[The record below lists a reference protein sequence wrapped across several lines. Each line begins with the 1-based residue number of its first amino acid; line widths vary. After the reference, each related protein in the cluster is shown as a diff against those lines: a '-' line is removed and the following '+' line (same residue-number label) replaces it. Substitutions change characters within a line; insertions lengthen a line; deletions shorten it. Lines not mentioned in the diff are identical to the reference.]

1 MKSPKKL
8 WNWQFFTIF
17 VPYWTLNCYVIIE
30 YTANL
35 IKPSYSSLKTV
46 LNRVPA
52 LVPKFKIDQN
62 MLFLSL
68 TSLTKNTSRTVFEN
82 SEHSFYSEPYG
93 IVEHLLINSV
103 YTHCMA
109 KPSMA
114 KFRYLRLW
122 DFGVKW
128 ICCFPIAYSWVLLIT
143 KKRHVF
149 TTNLSVLSVLKFNLI
164 SLSDN
169 RAWRWGGCCSTLNN
183 I

>member
-1 MKSPKKL
+1 MQALYSFVAPGVQEK
-8 WNWQFFTIF
+8 FFPLLFKRQHIF
-17 VPYWTLNCYVIIE
+17 MPYWTSNCYVIIE

-93 IVEHLLINSV
+93 IV
-103 YTHCMA
+103 
-109 KPSMA
+109 
-114 KFRYLRLW
+114 
-122 DFGVKW
+122 
-128 ICCFPIAYSWVLLIT
+128 
-143 KKRHVF
+143 
-149 TTNLSVLSVLKFNLI
+149 
-164 SLSDN
+164 
-169 RAWRWGGCCSTLNN
+169 
-183 I
+183 